1 MKPISQSHKPKALI
15 DLGYKQDEE
24 AMTEHQN
31 VSQAQPIARI
41 QLRSPTATM
50 PTQGSVLAAGY
61 DVYSTVACDIKPQ
74 AIQKVPLSITIIP
87 PQGTYIQLHSK
98 RGLASKGIIVYA
110 GVIHPDYRGDIT
122 VLLYNSSNVTHSIKP
137 GDRIAQ
143 LIFHNIETPVL
154 LQEETL
160 NTTERTDPGLGST
173 DQAPPAPI
181 ATIHQTIA
189 ETLQRVQMPY
199 NIFLSTDPFDDI
211 LSIMVKDFAS
221 HETMGMVLEP
231 CEHRNRPRL
240 CDILPSQPR
249 SRIKNWRSTIRNGYI
264 IQIEEH
270 ITATIDDIK
279 IAIQKSR
286 DLQLP
291 ELQIQ
296 IALDIKPAGIHPV
309 EGLPQ
314 LFADQLHII
323 HNHLQDIKMQ
333 NLQHLP
339 IIHYTYTHSPT
350 NPIDTIHRQFMEAQ
364 PPILRQL
371 FDAFFEVGNSPTT
384 TPQPPPSPDV
394 NTRYTYR
401 QIKDDPEW
409 KQACYQQLNQYE
421 DQDMF
426 DKPQPKPADAN
437 AWPLVWTFVQKPDR
451 KKAHCVVDG
460 SKRWR

>member
-1 MKPISQSHKPKALI
+1 MFGCRYYARKKGDRPHKLDYNTSMGVFLGYTGTAKNVYYYDLDTKRIKTSTHGIFDEANITVPQAERSVASQALI
-15 DLGYKQDEE
+15 ALGYKQDEE
-24 AMTEHQN
+24 VMENQN
-31 VSQAQPIARI
+31 ISQAQPIARI

-160 NTTERTDPGLGST
+160 NTTERTDPGLGNT

-189 ETLQRVQMPY
+189 ETLQPVKMPY
-199 NIFLSTDPFDDI
+199 NIFLSTDPFDDT
-211 LSIMVKDFAS
+211 LSIMVKDFGS
-221 HETMGMVLEP
+221 HETMGMVLEQ

-309 EGLPQ
+309 EGLLQ
-314 LFADQLHII
+314 LFVDQLHII
-323 HNHLQDIKMQ
+323 HNHLQDIRMQ

-339 IIHYTYTHSPT
+339 IVHRTHTHSHN
-350 NPIDTIHRQFMEAQ
+350 NPIDT
-364 PPILRQL
+364 
-371 FDAFFEVGNSPTT
+371 
-384 TPQPPPSPDV
+384 
-394 NTRYTYR
+394 
-401 QIKDDPEW
+401 
-409 KQACYQQLNQYE
+409 
-421 DQDMF
+421 
-426 DKPQPKPADAN
+426 
-437 AWPLVWTFVQKPDR
+437 
-451 KKAHCVVDG
+451 
-460 SKRWR
+460 